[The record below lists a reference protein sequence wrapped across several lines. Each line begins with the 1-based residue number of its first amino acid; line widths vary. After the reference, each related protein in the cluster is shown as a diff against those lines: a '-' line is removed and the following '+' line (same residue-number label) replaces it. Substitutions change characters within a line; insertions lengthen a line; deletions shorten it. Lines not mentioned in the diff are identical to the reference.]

1 MSVIIDNVCSV
12 EESMQCA
19 FCNQTKNQSFII
31 GLLGEPRVSTKIKH
45 NNNWFQKNLNF
56 LELNCRNVTR
66 DKLIQSLML
75 VSLPLSYFHLLL
87 VTFLSFD

>member
-31 GLLGEPRVSTKIKH
+31 GLLGEPRVSIKIKY
-45 NNNWFQKNLNF
+45 NNKQLQNPNF
-56 LELNCRNVTR
+56 DEFSLRNKTYYLF
-66 DKLIQSLML
+66 K
-75 VSLPLSYFHLLL
+75 P
-87 VTFLSFD
+87 

>member
-31 GLLGEPRVSTKIKH
+31 GLLGEPRVSKKIRY
-45 NNNWFQKNLNF
+45 NNDWFKNSSLMN
-56 LELNCRNVTR
+56 
-66 DKLIQSLML
+66 LIQRYHYLIFIYYMS
-75 VSLPLSYFHLLL
+75 PF
-87 VTFLSFD
+87 